1 MLKTSLSALLA
12 VTTLFMPIAAESE
25 PVAVVELFT
34 SEGCS
39 SCPPAETL
47 LNELNAASLEADGP
61 RVIALSFHVDYWD
74 RLGWKDPYGD
84 RRFSLRQRGYAT
96 RLEGGQSYTPNM
108 VVNGSVSFVGS
119 SRRNA
124 QEAIAAALKAPVPVD
139 VSAEVVSW
147 EQGAVE
153 VAWAVEGGA
162 TLPEGTQLSVA
173 LVEDGIVSDI
183 ARGENRGRT
192 LRHDAVVRGWA
203 SVDAQASGHTALT
216 LPEDMQAHRGAVVLL
231 VQMADTGVV
240 LGASRVP
247 LVTDG

>member
-1 MLKTSLSALLA
+1 
-12 VTTLFMPIAAESE
+12 MPVAAESE

-84 RRFSLRQRGYAT
+84 RRFSLRQRGYAA

-119 SRRNA
+119 SRRTA
-124 QEAIAAALKAPVPVD
+124 QEAIAAALAAPVPVG

-147 EQGAVE
+147 EQDALQ

-162 TLPEGTQLSVA
+162 TLPEGAQLSVA

-183 ARGENRGRT
+183 ARGENRGRM
-192 LRHDAVVRGWA
+192 LRHDAVVRAWA
-203 SVDAQASGHTALT
+203 SVDAGASGRTAVT
-216 LPEDMQAHRGAVVLL
+216 LPEGMQAHRGAVVVL
-231 VQMADTGVV
+231 VQMPHTGVV
-240 LGASRVP
+240 LGASRVS
-247 LVTDG
+247 LVDAGHGG